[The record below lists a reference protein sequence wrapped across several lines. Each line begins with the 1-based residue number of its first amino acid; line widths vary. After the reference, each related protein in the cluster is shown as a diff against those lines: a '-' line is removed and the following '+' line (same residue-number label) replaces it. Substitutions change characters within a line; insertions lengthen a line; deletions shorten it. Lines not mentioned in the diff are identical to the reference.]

1 MLVMCPV
8 GPIAFV
14 LVFLALPVGTAL
26 FLAGYTVAT
35 LAWRGLD
42 GAPLAVWALLASC
55 VGALLG
61 LVIGRRI
68 SRARI
73 SSPPW

>member
-1 MLVMCPV
+1 V

-14 LVFLALPVGTAL
+14 LVFLALPIGTAL
-26 FLAGYTVAT
+26 FLAGYTLAT

-42 GAPLAVWALLASC
+42 GAPLAVWALIASC
-55 VGALLG
+55 LGALFG

-68 SRARI
+68 SRTGSAG
-73 SSPPW
+73 SPPW

>member
-1 MLVMCPV
+1 MAPV
-8 GPIAFV
+8 GPIVFV
-14 LVFLALPVGTAL
+14 LVFLALPLGTAL

-42 GAPLAVWALLASC
+42 GAPLAVWALIASC
-55 VGALLG
+55 LGAFGG
-61 LVIGRRI
+61 LVIGRWI
-68 SRARI
+68 SRP

>member
-1 MLVMCPV
+1 VPGV

-14 LVFLALPVGTAL
+14 LVFLALPLGTAL

-42 GAPLAVWALLASC
+42 GAPLAVWALIAACL
-55 VGALLG
+55 GALGG
-61 LVIGRRI
+61 LVIGRRL
-68 SRARI
+68 SRC
-73 SSPPW
+73 SSSSRPW

>member
-1 MLVMCPV
+1 MVAFVCSGSV

-14 LVFLALPVGTAL
+14 LVFLALPIGTAL

-42 GAPLAVWALLASC
+42 GAPLAVWVLIAVGLGAFFGLL
-55 VGALLG
+55 
-61 LVIGRRI
+61 IGRRL
-68 SRARI
+68 SRRC
-73 SSPPW
+73 S

>member
-1 MLVMCPV
+1 V
-8 GPIAFV
+8 GPIVFV

-26 FLAGYTVAT
+26 FLAGYTLAT

-42 GAPLAVWALLASC
+42 GAPLAVWALLASGL
-55 VGALLG
+55 GALGG
-61 LVIGRRI
+61 LVIGRRL
-68 SRARI
+68 SRPRP

>member
-1 MLVMCPV
+1 MWPAV

-14 LVFLALPVGTAL
+14 LVFLALPLGTAL
-26 FLAGYTVAT
+26 FLAGYTLAT

-42 GAPLAVWALLASC
+42 GAPLAVWALIAVAL
-55 VGALLG
+55 GALGG
-61 LVIGRRI
+61 LVIGRSVNR
-68 SRARI
+68 R